1 MLTIPGVSL
10 RGWSIMP
17 LNQIHNMIID
27 IWKLRSITKKFL
39 VPRFRNSGTGCTR
52 IYYIGTWVPNEDSS
66 AFRIWILD
74 LDEENLLRLPWS
86 IANIRVGSLSLWIFR
101 SSLDE
106 RQMHT
111 RLDVRLFR
119 TESNCAVFFWSSCF

>member
-1 MLTIPGVSL
+1 MLTIPGVFL
-10 RGWSIMP
+10 WGWSIMP
-17 LNQIHNMIID
+17 LNQLHNMIID
-27 IWKLRSITKKFL
+27 IWKLRSITKKIL

-52 IYYIGTWVPNEDSS
+52 IYYIGTWVPD
-66 AFRIWILD
+66 FRIWILD

-106 RQMHT
+106 KQMHN

-119 TESNCAVFFWSSCF
+119 TESNGAVFFLKFLFLI